1 MESSTSEKH
10 FQFFSN
16 SKCEYFPFHPTND
29 PENFNCLFCY
39 CPLYALGDK
48 CGGNFNY
55 IAGGIKDC
63 SGCLFPH
70 IPENYQAVNS
80 RYQEI
85 LDIIAGEM
93 KK

>member
-1 MESSTSEKH
+1 MEDKYR
-10 FQFFSN
+10 FFAHRE
-16 SKCEYFPFHPTND
+16 CEFFPCHPGAD
-29 PENFNCLFCY
+29 PGRFNCLFCY
-39 CPLYALGDK
+39 CPLYCLGK
-48 CGGNFNY
+48 NCGGNFTILEN
-55 IAGGIKDC
+55 GIKDC
-63 SGCLFPH
+63 SGCLYPH

>member
-1 MESSTSEKH
+1 MEDKH
-10 FQFFSN
+10 RFFAHRE
-16 SKCEYFPFHPTND
+16 CEFFPCHPGAD
-29 PENFNCLFCY
+29 PDRFNCLFCY
-39 CPLYALGDK
+39 CPLYCLGK
-48 CGGNFNY
+48 NCGGNFTVLEN
-55 IAGGIKDC
+55 GVKDC
-63 SGCLFPH
+63 SGCLYPH

>member
-1 MESSTSEKH
+1 MEDKYR
-10 FQFFSN
+10 FFAHRE
-16 SKCEYFPFHPTND
+16 CEFFPCHPGAD
-29 PENFNCLFCY
+29 PDRFNCLFCY
-39 CPLYALGDK
+39 CPLYCLGK
-48 CGGNFNY
+48 NCGGNFTILKN
-55 IAGGIKDC
+55 GVKDC
-63 SGCLFPH
+63 SGCLYPH

>member
-1 MESSTSEKH
+1 MEDKYR
-10 FQFFSN
+10 FFAHRE
-16 SKCEYFPFHPTND
+16 CEFFPCHPGAD
-29 PENFNCLFCY
+29 PDRFNCLFCY
-39 CPLYALGDK
+39 CPLYCLGK
-48 CGGNFNY
+48 NCGGNFTVLENE
-55 IAGGIKDC
+55 IKDC
-63 SGCLFPH
+63 SGCLYPH

>member
-1 MESSTSEKH
+1 MEDKYR
-10 FQFFSN
+10 FFAHRE
-16 SKCEYFPFHPTND
+16 CEFFPCHPGAD
-29 PENFNCLFCY
+29 PDRFNCLFCY
-39 CPLYALGDK
+39 CPLYCLGK
-48 CGGNFNY
+48 NCGGNFTILEN
-55 IAGGIKDC
+55 GIKDC